1 MTGKTIFI
9 AIIGIA
15 LAVVIIVGTQIHFSK
30 TKNPVTNPINELE
43 NQPNVANQDLPVEIS
58 AEQIK
63 KNAIEV
69 KAIAEKETIRISDAV
84 NASVQQKEKIGKLF
98 ADFYSDSFSLP
109 PDRAPIA
116 CEKFETQLKEIL
128 SKEQQTKL
136 GLK

>member
-9 AIIGIA
+9 TTVCIA
-15 LAVVIIVGTQIHFSK
+15 LAIVIIIGTQIHFSK
-30 TKNPVTNPINELE
+30 TKNLVINPINELE
-43 NQPNVANQDLPVEIS
+43 NQPNAVDHDLPVEIS

-63 KNAIEV
+63 KNATEV

-84 NASVQQKEKIGKLF
+84 NASSEQKERIHKLF